1 MGYFENGRRYQNV
14 RNEEYHMPT
23 DDKQWES
30 MSAGHLLFLI
40 LDSQRENPLFRSR
53 LGKKAQN
60 VLDLGTGN
68 GEWALAVADK
78 FPHCRSTS
86 IRKWSKS

>member
-14 RNEEYHMPT
+14 RNVEYHMPT

-53 LGKKAQN
+53 LEKNAQN

-78 FPHCRSTS
+78 FPHCRST
-86 IRKWSKS
+86 

>member
-1 MGYFENGRRYQNV
+1 
-14 RNEEYHMPT
+14 MPS

-40 LDSQRENPLFRSR
+40 LDSQRENSLFRSR
-53 LGKKAQN
+53 LAKNAQN
-60 VLDLGTGN
+60 VIDLGTGN

-78 FPHCRSTS
+78 FPNREYSLMGYEGGALNEAVTD
-86 IRKWSKS
+86 

>member
-14 RNEEYHMPT
+14 RNDEYHMPT

-40 LDSQRENPLFRSR
+40 LDCQRSNPLFRSPV
-53 LGKKAQN
+53 GKNWQN
-60 VLDLGTGN
+60 VIDLGTGN
-68 GEWALAVADK
+68 GEWALAVADR
-78 FPHCRSTS
+78 FPNREYSLEGYYG
-86 IRKWSKS
+86 R